1 MNEPVE
7 NVDVPPAAKPKNAQG
22 GGGRSKSPSTRK
34 KPLTALLGGENPTP
48 IELVEIAR
56 AIPNDRWEN
65 AWSGLAPGDRNRK
78 LLGVLSDARR
88 VWKLAHEVC
97 AGIEDSPDLVW
108 QQVDAKVLEWRRA
121 DRADSPRIEAS
132 KQAAFLGWT
141 PRKFK
146 AAWGRI
152 VPPEFVENDSY
163 TEKFLILLKA
173 HEIRR
178 ERGIKAAKTSRRRA
192 KKRPVK

>member
-34 KPLTALLGGENPTP
+34 KTLAALTGGVNPTP

-56 AIPNDRWEN
+56 AIPNDPWKN
-65 AWSGLAPGDRNRK
+65 AWSGLDPGDRKRK

-88 VWKLAHEVC
+88 IWQLAHEVC
-97 AGIEDSPDLVW
+97 AKNENSPDPVW
-108 QQVDAKVLEWRRA
+108 QQVDAKVQEWRRA
-121 DRADSPRIEAS
+121 SRADSPRIPAS

-152 VPPEFVENDSY
+152 VPTEFIENDSH